1 MHKKNKQFSIKLF
14 KLIHKIKWGEIMDKK
29 LPKIFANK
37 INEKAGNNETI
48 YYSDKQEKET
58 KQKNN
63 YNYKKNINQKINEIF
78 NSNNYIYKADVK
90 IKLKNETIKKR
101 IVGHNTTHL
110 ITIDNELIPITDII
124 DIEKTN

>member
-1 MHKKNKQFSIKLF
+1 
-14 KLIHKIKWGEIMDKK
+14 MDKK

-48 YYSDKQEKET
+48 YYSD
-58 KQKNN
+58 
-63 YNYKKNINQKINEIF
+63 
-78 NSNNYIYKADVK
+78 KADVK